1 MTSDSGR
8 PVRYAAVVIIALV
21 LLSVLLPMAD
31 ALSAFGYFHDRTYL
45 LVLQDNSEL
54 RNTGGFLACVG
65 TIDVHNGE
73 PTNLNLHYTS
83 NSTYA
88 NSTNGGIITIDGPQS
103 FTDFYDTQLV
113 QFRDMNVQYD
123 FATFAPLCAA
133 AYNELTGQHVDG
145 VISLDFSALQ
155 ELLNTTGP
163 VTVGNE
169 IITWRNVIDRVHYIS
184 ATATEASKTDLTA
197 FLTELGSKLIATV
210 QAADPVEKLLLLST
224 LQTLSQQRHLLLYA
238 PGALPSGFDGAIQ
251 NRAGD
256 YLYVVDSNYAGGKAD
271 LNVNRTITYQTHI
284 EDNGTQT
291 SNLTITYANNC
302 WWDYKVFTT
311 ALVPNG
317 AQLLDARYSS
327 HALGPLITASDG
339 LTTISSWVVVAP
351 HSAANV
357 TYTYTL
363 PATASS
369 AGVFGHYDLYVQKQA
384 GIDHYTL
391 NTDVTLPRGAHVIHE
406 SNVGNGTVSTGD
418 VQVEVIYR

>member
-8 PVRYAAVVIIALV
+8 PVRYATVVIIALV
-21 LLSVLLPMAD
+21 LLSVLLPVAD
-31 ALSAFGYFHDRTYL
+31 ALSALGYFHEKTYL

-65 TIDVHNGE
+65 TINVQNGE

-83 NSTYA
+83 NNTYL
-88 NSTNGGIITIDGPQS
+88 NSTNGGIIKIDGPQS
-103 FTDFYDTQLV
+103 FTDFYGTQLV

-133 AYNELTGQHVDG
+133 AYKELTGQTVDG

-155 ELLNTTGP
+155 QLLKTTGP

-169 IITWRNVIDRVHYIS
+169 VITWRNVIDRVHYIS

-197 FLTELGSKLIATV
+197 FLTELGNKLIATV

-224 LQTLSQQRHLLLYA
+224 LHTLSQQQHLLIYA
-238 PGALPSGFDGAIQ
+238 PGALTSGYDGAIQ
-251 NRAGD
+251 NKGGD
-256 YLYVVDSNYAGGKAD
+256 YLSVVDSNYGGGKAD
-271 LNVNRTITYQTHI
+271 FNVNRTITYQTHI

-291 SNLTITYANNC
+291 SNLTITYVNNC

-327 HALGPLITASDG
+327 QALGPLVTASDG
-339 LTTISSWVVVAP
+339 LTAISSWVVVAP

-363 PATASS
+363 PATVGS

-391 NTDVTLPRGAHVIHE
+391 NTDVTLPHGAQVIHE
-406 SNVGNGTVSTGD
+406 SNVGNGTVTSGD